1 MREANRRGIESLTT
15 PGHKQQT
22 TTVVDPKAAPGAMEY
37 KLSSAGA
44 TPTEP
49 QVTSQAG
56 GTMGG
61 CNLTKF
67 QLLSLTR
74 RLDSAACRSRE
85 MKKAAFRVF
94 AALAGNAH

>member
-1 MREANRRGIESLTT
+1 MAS
-15 PGHKQQT
+15 
-22 TTVVDPKAAPGAMEY
+22 
-37 KLSSAGA
+37 
-44 TPTEP
+44 
-49 QVTSQAG
+49 G
-56 GTMGG
+56 GGGMGG

-94 AALAGNAH
+94 VALAGMLTNALIYHGLCY